1 MIRRALIVLAPLA
14 AGAVAA
20 AILTGTAPSVQLYA
34 EGSPG
39 ALALVTGGAGT
50 VIAALIVWVASRT
63 EVHRELVTAESA
75 DEEARSDRRRFL
87 MRLDH
92 ELKNPLT
99 AIRAGIANVSALADP
114 TDQGIAEALA
124 SVDAQAV
131 RLSRLT
137 SDLRKIAEIET
148 QNMTVS
154 PVEIADLLE
163 DVKSAVEQST
173 GRSITLIIHQAPV
186 PLGAVTGDE
195 DLLFLAV
202 HNLLANAAKF
212 CGPAGAVEVRAFRDP
227 PWVVIEVADAG
238 PGIPMDELTLIW
250 EELGRGRAARGL
262 TGSGLGLAMV
272 RTIVGRHGGNVE
284 VWSEEGRGTMFTL
297 RLHPAA
303 SIRTQQLGVTG
314 HL

>member
-1 MIRRALIVLAPLA
+1 MALILTA
-14 AGAVAA
+14 AE
-20 AILTGTAPSVQLYA
+20 PSSQLYA

-39 ALALVTGGAGT
+39 ALSLVAGGAGT
-50 VIAALIVWVASRT
+50 VLAGLLLWVSARARA
-63 EVHRELVTAESA
+63 HRATVTIESA

-114 TDQGIAEALA
+114 TDAGIAEALA
-124 SVDAQAV
+124 SIDAQAV

-148 QNMTVS
+148 QNMAVAS
-154 PVEIADLLE
+154 VEVADLLE
-163 DVKSAVEQST
+163 EVKSAVEQST
-173 GRSITLIIHQAPV
+173 GRSITLIVHQAPAR
-186 PLGAVTGDE
+186 LGAVAGDE

-202 HNLLANAAKF
+202 HNLVANAAKF
-212 CGPAGAVEVRAFRDP
+212 CGPSGAVEVRAFRDP

-238 PGIPMDELTLIW
+238 PGIPADELNLIW
-250 EELGRGRAARGL
+250 EELGRGRAARG
-262 TGSGLGLAMV
+262 TPGSGLGLAMV

-303 SIRTQQLGVTG
+303 STRTQQLGVTG
-314 HL
+314 LL